1 VRKVENPP
9 NRFESAHIAWDDG
22 EAPDAGLRIHEETA
36 KSILAENESPDLPFR
51 WSVNPY
57 RGCFHACIYCYA
69 RPSHQYLGWGA
80 GSDFER
86 ELVVKTNAP
95 ELLCATFDRPG
106 WKGELITF
114 SGNTDCYQ
122 PLEAR
127 YGLTRACLEVCARY
141 RNPITIV
148 TKNALVARDVDVL
161 QALSRGASVR
171 VFLSIPFSD
180 DATGRAVEPGAS
192 PVSRRFEAMAALSA
206 AGIETGVA
214 MAPMI
219 AGLNDR
225 MIGPVLRRAREAG
238 ARHAFTIA
246 LRLPAEVG
254 PVFEERLRANLSEK
268 ADKVLRAVRET
279 RGGKINESRFGARM
293 RGEGPR
299 WQAIEDL
306 FDLEAHRLGM
316 NTERIPE
323 RPPTFRRPTRQLTL
337 LE

>member
-1 VRKVENPP
+1 
-9 NRFESAHIAWDDG
+9 
-22 EAPDAGLRIHEETA
+22 
-36 KSILAENESPDLPFR
+36 
-51 WSVNPY
+51 
-57 RGCFHACIYCYA
+57 
-69 RPSHQYLGWGA
+69 
-80 GSDFER
+80 
-86 ELVVKTNAP
+86 
-95 ELLCATFDRPG
+95 
-106 WKGELITF
+106 
-114 SGNTDCYQ
+114 
-122 PLEAR
+122 
-127 YGLTRACLEVCARY
+127 
-141 RNPITIV
+141 
-148 TKNALVARDVDVL
+148 
-161 QALSRGASVR
+161 
-171 VFLSIPFSD
+171 
-180 DATGRAVEPGAS
+180 
-192 PVSRRFEAMAALSA
+192 MAALSA

>member
-1 VRKVENPP
+1 ME
-9 NRFESAHIAWDDG
+9 WDDG
-22 EAPDAGLRIHEETA
+22 DAPPDAGLHVHEECA

-57 RGCFHACIYCYA
+57 RGCYHGCIYCYA

-95 ELLCATFDRPG
+95 ELLAAAFDKPG

-127 YGLTRACLEVCARY
+127 YRLTRRCLEVCARY
-141 RNPITIV
+141 GNPITVV
-148 TKNALVARDVDVL
+148 TKNALVARDIDVL
-161 QALSRGASVR
+161 QQLSRSASVK
-171 VFLSIPFSD
+171 VFFSIPFAD
-180 DATGRAVEPGAS
+180 DAIARAVEPGAS
-192 PVSRRFEAMAALSA
+192 PASRRFEALGAVSA

-214 MAPMI
+214 MAPLI

-225 MIGPVLRRAREAG
+225 MIGDVLRRARETG
-238 ARHAFTIA
+238 AQHAFTIA

-254 PVFEERLRANLSEK
+254 PVFEARLRENLPEQ

-279 RGGKINESRFGARM
+279 RGGKLNESRFGARM
-293 RGEGPR
+293 RGAGPR
-299 WQAIEDL
+299 WKAIEDL
-306 FDLEAHRLGM
+306 FELEARRLGM
-316 NTERIPE
+316 NTQRVAERA
-323 RPPTFRRPTRQLTL
+323 PTFRRPTRQLTL